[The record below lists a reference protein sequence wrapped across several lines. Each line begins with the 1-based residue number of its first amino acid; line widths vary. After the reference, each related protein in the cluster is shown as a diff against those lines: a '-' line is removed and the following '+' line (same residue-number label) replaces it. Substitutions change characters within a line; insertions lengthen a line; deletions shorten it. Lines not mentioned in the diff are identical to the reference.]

1 MKPGRAQGL
10 AQKIAIN
17 RAGRNGRATLRTVTI
32 LFLIVLGSGCSIVGP
47 MQQPAQQE
55 REFPRYHDPETWPGS
70 ALVPIDLS
78 ASQRLSFPQP
88 VAEQLDKD
96 TDVLYSFVINNLPV
110 KEGLRMFARAY
121 DLNIISDEDVTG
133 VLDVEFR
140 DMSLEKAL
148 SFMLGSLDYYWEEN
162 DGVIRVRSQET
173 RRITVE
179 YLRLVRGGSG
189 SSQAKVSSSSSSS
202 GSSSGSGGDSGGE
215 ENGSINI
222 THEDEIHFWAELEE
236 QLQQLL
242 SASGRVVVNRL
253 SGTVQVTDQHAYV
266 EGVARYIDHINRA
279 IHRQVDIEVRILEV
293 VLSDSTALG
302 VNWSRVSQVL
312 DSGVNVDFNV
322 DGIVS
327 SPAGGIAPL
336 SSVFSLGAA
345 NIKNDGNLRIA
356 AVIEA
361 LEEQGDVEIVS
372 QPHVRTLNNQTSMIK
387 VGTDRTFFRREQ
399 STDST
404 SAGSLTTATDVAQ
417 VVTEGVVLSIT
428 PQIGER
434 GWIMMDV
441 SPVVTR
447 VSSVSVVEGPN
458 GTIQS
463 SAPNLDVAQVS
474 SLVRAR
480 SGETIVLGGLIQ
492 TQSSLTKR
500 GIPGLTRLGP
510 LSRVLGGQYD
520 NQVRKELIMILT
532 PKIVA
537 SGG

>member
-1 MKPGRAQGL
+1 
-10 AQKIAIN
+10 
-17 RAGRNGRATLRTVTI
+17 
-32 LFLIVLGSGCSIVGP
+32 
-47 MQQPAQQE
+47 MQEPAQQE

-121 DLNIISDEDVTG
+121 DLNIMSDEDVTG

-140 DMSLEKAL
+140 DMPLEKAL

-179 YLRLVRGGSG
+179 YLRLVRSGSG
-189 SSQAKVSSSSSSS
+189 SSQAKVSSSSSSGS
-202 GSSSGSGGDSGGE
+202 GSDSGGDSGE
-215 ENGSINI
+215 ESGSINI

-312 DSGVNVDFNV
+312 DSGVNVDFNI

-492 TQSSLTKR
+492 TQTSLTKR

-520 NQVRKELIMILT
+520 SQVRKELIMILT